1 MPNRV
6 SEYFASRAVAEET
19 MSNFAVDERV
29 AAAHAEMAERYK
41 QLAKEFDINGSDG
54 FRPTALGPSYP
65 SAP

>member
-19 MSNFAVDERV
+19 MGSFAVDPRV

-41 QLAKEFDINGSDG
+41 QLAEEFDINRPDG
-54 FRPTALGPSYP
+54 FRPTALGPPYP